1 MQPSYISIVHAFFL
15 HLLKYNIIRGKGEKN
30 NNLKTLALETQ
41 KQIYSYKFNRYI

>member
-1 MQPSYISIVHAFFL
+1 VYARFFL

-41 KQIYSYKFNRYI
+41 KIWKK